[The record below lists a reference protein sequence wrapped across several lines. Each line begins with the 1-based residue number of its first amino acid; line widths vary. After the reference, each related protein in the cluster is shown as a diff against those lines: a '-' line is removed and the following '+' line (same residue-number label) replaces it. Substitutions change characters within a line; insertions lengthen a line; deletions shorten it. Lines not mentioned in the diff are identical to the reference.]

1 MTTNRPLRRAL
12 VSVYHKEGIE
22 VLAQAFI
29 QAGTEVVST
38 GSTAAKLK
46 ELGVTNRPLRRALV
60 SVYHKEGIEVLAQ
73 AFIQAGTEV
82 VSTGST
88 AAKLKE
94 LGVQVTEVS
103 QVTGFPECLDGRVKT
118 LDPHIHAGILADMT
132 NPDHA
137 QQLES
142 FGIKPF
148 DLVVVNLYPF
158 ADTVRSGANPDHAQ
172 QLESFGIKPFD
183 LVVVNLYPFADTVRS
198 GADNAAIIE
207 KIDIGGPSMVRGAA
221 KNSATVAIV
230 TDPADYALVAGRIA
244 DGTGFSLDER
254 RWLAGKAFA
263 HTAAYDATINEWT
276 SAHWPKPASIEDN
289 SEDADAMEEA
299 KLKQFPQTYTRSWDR
314 AHVLINE
321 WTSAHWPKPAS
332 IEDNSEDADAM
343 EEAKLKQFPQT
354 YTRSWD
360 RAHVLR
366 YGENPHQDA
375 ALYLDPLNTRGFANA
390 EQLGGKPMS
399 YNNYV
404 DADAAWR
411 AVWDFAPQ
419 IAVAVVKHNNPC
431 GLAVAATAAEAHRK
445 AHACDPMSAYGGV
458 IATNSTVTL
467 DMAQSVRP
475 IFTEVIVAPDYEPEA
490 LALLQAKKKNLR
502 ILKVAEPPKSKLQFR
517 QIDGGLLVQSTDL
530 IDATGDMPDAWK
542 LVAGEAADEQTL
554 KELEFAWRAVRCVKS
569 NAILIADDMAT
580 VGIGMGQVNRVDSAN
595 LAVERANT
603 LDEGRNR
610 TQGAVAASDAFFPF
624 ADGAQI
630 LIDAGVKAI
639 VQPGGSIRDE
649 TLDEGRNRT
658 QGAVAASDAFFPF
671 ADGAQILIDAGV
683 KAIVQP
689 GGSIRDEEVFE
700 AARKANVT
708 MYVTGTRHFFH

>member
-1 MTTNRPLRRAL
+1 MT
-12 VSVYHKEGIE
+12 
-22 VLAQAFI
+22 
-29 QAGTEVVST
+29 
-38 GSTAAKLK
+38 
-46 ELGVTNRPLRRALV
+46 TNRPLRRALV

-158 ADTVRSGANPDHAQ
+158 ADTVRSGA
-172 QLESFGIKPFD
+172 
-183 LVVVNLYPFADTVRS
+183 
-198 GADNAAIIE
+198 DNAAVIE

-244 DGTGFSLDER
+244 GGTGFSLDER

-289 SEDADAMEEA
+289 SEG
-299 KLKQFPQTYTRSWDR
+299 
-314 AHVLINE
+314 
-321 WTSAHWPKPAS
+321 
-332 IEDNSEDADAM
+332 ADAM

-490 LALLQAKKKNLR
+490 LALLQEKKKNLR

-649 TLDEGRNRT
+649 
-658 QGAVAASDAFFPF
+658 
-671 ADGAQILIDAGV
+671 
-683 KAIVQP
+683 
-689 GGSIRDEEVFE
+689 EVFE

>member
-1 MTTNRPLRRAL
+1 MTTTNRPLRRAL
-12 VSVYHKEGIE
+12 VSVFHKEGIE

-29 QAGTEVVST
+29 AAHTEVVST
-38 GSTAAKLK
+38 GSTAAKL
-46 ELGVTNRPLRRALV
+46 A
-60 SVYHKEGIEVLAQ
+60 
-73 AFIQAGTEV
+73 
-82 VSTGST
+82 
-88 AAKLKE
+88 E

-132 NPDHA
+132 NPEHVR
-137 QQLES
+137 QLES
-142 FGIKPF
+142 FDI
-148 DLVVVNLYPF
+148 
-158 ADTVRSGANPDHAQ
+158 A
-172 QLESFGIKPFD
+172 PFD

-198 GADNAAIIE
+198 GADADAIIE

-221 KNSATVAIV
+221 KNSATVAVV
-230 TDPADYALVAGRIA
+230 TDPQDYALVAARIQ
-244 DGTGFSLDER
+244 DGSGFSLAER

-263 HTAAYDATINEWT
+263 HTAAYDATIHEWT
-276 SAHWPKPASIEDN
+276 AKHWAKPNTIDDTN
-289 SEDADAMEEA
+289 TQDAGESSKVAT
-299 KLKQFPQTYTRSWDR
+299 FPATFTRSWNR
-314 AHVLINE
+314 AH
-321 WTSAHWPKPAS
+321 T
-332 IEDNSEDADAM
+332 
-343 EEAKLKQFPQT
+343 
-354 YTRSWD
+354 
-360 RAHVLR
+360 LR
-366 YGENPHQDA
+366 YGENPHQNA
-375 ALYLDPLNTRGFANA
+375 ALYVDPLQTRSFADA

-431 GLAVAATAAEAHRK
+431 GLAVADTVAQAHQK

-467 DMAQSVRP
+467 AMAESVRP

-502 ILKVAEPPKSKLQFR
+502 ILKVAEPPTARLQFR
-517 QIDGGLLVQSTDL
+517 QIDGGLLVQDTDL
-530 IDATGDMPDAWK
+530 INAVGDQPDAWK
-542 LVAGEAADEQTL
+542 LVAGQPADEATL
-554 KELEFAWRAVRCVKS
+554 RDLVFAWRAVRCVKS
-569 NAILIADDMAT
+569 NAILIAHDQAT

-603 LDEGRNR
+603 LDDGRNR
-610 TQGAVAASDAFFPF
+610 T
-624 ADGAQI
+624 
-630 LIDAGVKAI
+630 
-639 VQPGGSIRDE
+639 
-649 TLDEGRNRT
+649 N
-658 QGAVAASDAFFPF
+658 GAVAASDAFFPF

-700 AARKANVT
+700 AARQADVT

>member
-1 MTTNRPLRRAL
+1 
-12 VSVYHKEGIE
+12 
-22 VLAQAFI
+22 
-29 QAGTEVVST
+29 
-38 GSTAAKLK
+38 
-46 ELGVTNRPLRRALV
+46 V

-118 LDPHIHAGILADMT
+118 LNPHIHAGILADMT
-132 NPDHA
+132 
-137 QQLES
+137 
-142 FGIKPF
+142 
-148 DLVVVNLYPF
+148 
-158 ADTVRSGANPDHAQ
+158 NPDHAQ

-289 SEDADAMEEA
+289 SEG
-299 KLKQFPQTYTRSWDR
+299 
-314 AHVLINE
+314 
-321 WTSAHWPKPAS
+321 
-332 IEDNSEDADAM
+332 ADAM

-649 TLDEGRNRT
+649 
-658 QGAVAASDAFFPF
+658 
-671 ADGAQILIDAGV
+671 
-683 KAIVQP
+683 
-689 GGSIRDEEVFE
+689 EVFE

>member
-1 MTTNRPLRRAL
+1 MT
-12 VSVYHKEGIE
+12 
-22 VLAQAFI
+22 
-29 QAGTEVVST
+29 
-38 GSTAAKLK
+38 
-46 ELGVTNRPLRRALV
+46 TNRPLRRALV

-158 ADTVRSGANPDHAQ
+158 ADTVRSGA
-172 QLESFGIKPFD
+172 
-183 LVVVNLYPFADTVRS
+183 
-198 GADNAAIIE
+198 DNAAIIE

-244 DGTGFSLDER
+244 GGTGFSLDER

-263 HTAAYDATINEWT
+263 HTAAYDAT
-276 SAHWPKPASIEDN
+276 
-289 SEDADAMEEA
+289 
-299 KLKQFPQTYTRSWDR
+299 
-314 AHVLINE
+314 INE

-490 LALLQAKKKNLR
+490 LALLQEKKKNLR

-649 TLDEGRNRT
+649 
-658 QGAVAASDAFFPF
+658 
-671 ADGAQILIDAGV
+671 
-683 KAIVQP
+683 
-689 GGSIRDEEVFE
+689 EVFE

>member
-1 MTTNRPLRRAL
+1 MT
-12 VSVYHKEGIE
+12 
-22 VLAQAFI
+22 
-29 QAGTEVVST
+29 
-38 GSTAAKLK
+38 
-46 ELGVTNRPLRRALV
+46 TNRPLRRALV

-158 ADTVRSGANPDHAQ
+158 ADTVRSGA
-172 QLESFGIKPFD
+172 
-183 LVVVNLYPFADTVRS
+183 
-198 GADNAAIIE
+198 DNAAVIE

-289 SEDADAMEEA
+289 SEG
-299 KLKQFPQTYTRSWDR
+299 
-314 AHVLINE
+314 
-321 WTSAHWPKPAS
+321 
-332 IEDNSEDADAM
+332 ADAM

-490 LALLQAKKKNLR
+490 LALLQEKKKNLR

-649 TLDEGRNRT
+649 
-658 QGAVAASDAFFPF
+658 
-671 ADGAQILIDAGV
+671 
-683 KAIVQP
+683 
-689 GGSIRDEEVFE
+689 EVFE

>member
-1 MTTNRPLRRAL
+1 MT
-12 VSVYHKEGIE
+12 
-22 VLAQAFI
+22 
-29 QAGTEVVST
+29 
-38 GSTAAKLK
+38 
-46 ELGVTNRPLRRALV
+46 TNRPLRRALV

-132 NPDHA
+132 
-137 QQLES
+137 
-142 FGIKPF
+142 
-148 DLVVVNLYPF
+148 
-158 ADTVRSGANPDHAQ
+158 NPDHAQ

-289 SEDADAMEEA
+289 SEG
-299 KLKQFPQTYTRSWDR
+299 
-314 AHVLINE
+314 
-321 WTSAHWPKPAS
+321 
-332 IEDNSEDADAM
+332 ADAM

-431 GLAVAATAAEAHRK
+431 GLAVAATAAKAHRK

-490 LALLQAKKKNLR
+490 LALLQEKKKNLR

-542 LVAGEAADEQTL
+542 LVAGEAADAQTL

-649 TLDEGRNRT
+649 
-658 QGAVAASDAFFPF
+658 
-671 ADGAQILIDAGV
+671 
-683 KAIVQP
+683 
-689 GGSIRDEEVFE
+689 EVFE